1 MGKQKK
7 YADVVSTDSR
17 RSWFCVLNNPQKV
30 FGDDMTPEEIVYKA
44 IQLWI
49 DEEPSRSCG
58 VNYEIS
64 DSGTPHLHMVLEDA
78 RKARFSAIKKLY
90 GETIHIEPTK
100 GSKQQALA
108 YITKEAPFKEKE
120 HTVVVPAVI
129 VGSIQSNRKNGS
141 INICD
146 EIDAYI
152 DEGLTPKQIMS
163 LSSRFRKEEAV
174 IRKAYFAKREAETP
188 PKRDVEVIWHVGSSG
203 TGKSYTYVQ
212 LCEQYGEEHVYMMSD
227 YQNGGLDWYC
237 GERILF
243 MDELREMTYT
253 VLLGMIEG
261 LKKQIHCRYAN
272 ALSLWTEV
280 HITSIYPP
288 EECYERMVPKDQ
300 RQRDS
305 LEQLMRR
312 ISKIIYH
319 YKEHGEFKSYSIDRA
334 DYKSYSD
341 LINRAT
347 NPYYK
352 HGFQTLTDEVK
363 EGNPFVQENLT
374 LEN

>member
-1 MGKQKK
+1 MEKQKK

-49 DEEPSRSCG
+49 DDEPSRSCG

-64 DSGTPHLHMVLEDA
+64 DSGTPHLHMVLEDV
-78 RKARFSAIKKLY
+78 RKARFSSIKKLY

-100 GSKQQALA
+100 GNKQQALA
-108 YITKEAPFKEKE
+108 YINKEPPFKEKE

-141 INICD
+141 INVCD

-152 DEGLTPKQIMS
+152 EEGLTPKQIMS
-163 LSSRFRKEEAV
+163 LSSRFRKEESV

-188 PKRDVEVIWHVGSSG
+188 PKRNVEVIWHVGSSG

-237 GERILF
+237 GEQILF

-312 ISKIIYH
+312 ISKIVYH
-319 YKEHGEFKSYSIDRA
+319 YKEDGEFKSYSVNRE
-334 DYKSYSD
+334 DYKNYFDLRSKATYAHYS
-341 LINRAT
+341 N
-347 NPYYK
+347 
-352 HGFQTLTDEVK
+352 GFQSLNK
-363 EGNPFVQENLT
+363 EDKEENPFVQETLT
-374 LEN
+374 L

>member
-1 MGKQKK
+1 MEKQKK

-44 IQLWI
+44 IELWI

-64 DSGTPHLHMVLEDA
+64 DSGTPHLHMVLEDS
-78 RKARFSAIKKLY
+78 RKVRFSAIKKIY
-90 GETIHIEPTK
+90 GDTVHIEPTK
-100 GSKQQALA
+100 GSKQIALA
-108 YITKEAPFKEKE
+108 YINKEPPFKEKE

-152 DEGLTPKQIMS
+152 EEGLTPKQIMS
-163 LSSRFRKEEAV
+163 ISSRLRKEESV
-174 IRKAYFAKREAETP
+174 IRKAYFAKRDAETP
-188 PKRDVEVIWHVGSSG
+188 PKREVEVIWHVGNSG

-212 LCEQYGEEHVYMMSD
+212 LCEQHGEEHVYMMSD

-237 GERILF
+237 GEQILF

-312 ISKIIYH
+312 ISTIVYH

-334 DYKSYSD
+334 EYKNYSD

-352 HGFQTLTDEVK
+352 HGFQILTDEVK
-363 EGNPFVQENLT
+363 ENNPFVQENLM
-374 LEN
+374 LNN